1 MKKSLWPSF
10 RIGMLIVATIV
21 GAGFA
26 SGRELVTF
34 FGKFGYA
41 SIPIAALCALL
52 LFFSLVLFMTVG
64 KIIRPNG
71 MEDFHRAVFGKFS
84 VAVDFV
90 ILFNYVIILSTMFA
104 GCDSLL
110 ESYNLNKYPIVS
122 IITAIFTFIVIYR
135 GIETLMDVNAVLVPI
150 VLYMALII
158 SIFSLTNPVPYE
170 MNYSD
175 NVGMMIFFVAIYVSM
190 NIMLSIGVITNIKLP
205 LKEQLRGAAT
215 GSIIV
220 GIFIALLT
228 AAIMCAGIN
237 VFNSSMPV
245 MEIASRMN
253 MSFVAAMIIWSGIF
267 TTILTAVY
275 TINSWTQSFIKN
287 KAISISSVLIV
298 GLVISRIGFKTIVD
312 SFYPI
317 SGIIGLFYILAVF
330 IYYLKVRKFQKMLSL
345 STQKDIDKKNNL
357 T

>member
-1 MKKSLWPSF
+1 MKKSLWQSF

-41 SIPIAALCALL
+41 SIPIAVLCALL
-52 LFFSLVLFMTVG
+52 LFFSLALFMSVG
-64 KIIRPNG
+64 KLIRPNG
-71 MEDFHRAVFGKFS
+71 MEDFHRAVFGKFA

-90 ILFNYVIILSTMFA
+90 LLFNYLIILSTMFA

-110 ESYNLNKYPIVS
+110 ESYNLSKYPIIS
-122 IITAIFTFIVIYR
+122 TITAILTFIIIYR

-150 VLYMALII
+150 ILYMALII
-158 SIFSLTNPVPYE
+158 GIFSLANPVEYE
-170 MNYSD
+170 INYSD

-190 NIMLSIGVITNIKLP
+190 NIMLSVGVITNIKMP

-215 GSIIV
+215 GSTIV
-220 GIFIALLT
+220 GFFIALLT

-253 MSFVAAMIIWSGIF
+253 MSFLAAIIIWSGIF
-267 TTILTAVY
+267 TTILTAVF

-287 KAISISSVLIV
+287 KALSISSILII
-298 GLVISRIGFKTIVD
+298 GIIISRLGFKTIVD

-330 IYYLKVRKFQKMLSL
+330 IYYLKARKSQKMLTL
-345 STQKDIDKKNNL
+345 SVKKDIDNNK
-357 T
+357 